1 MGKLGEE
8 KGIHPLEMIPTSV
21 RHRDRNFKLP
31 SPGNG
36 MGQRLF
42 ADQSHRDINIKI
54 QSLLCTLEDKES
66 GMHIL
71 KVNPSIYLLFPSLK
85 KPSAYRAQQ

>member
-1 MGKLGEE
+1 MRGSLGKLGEE

-42 ADQSHRDINIKI
+42 ADQSHKGH
-54 QSLLCTLEDKES
+54 K
-66 GMHIL
+66 H
-71 KVNPSIYLLFPSLK
+71 
-85 KPSAYRAQQ
+85 